1 MSPARI
7 HTARRPQTR
16 TAHASTSTTL
26 EDIETGEE
34 VDIDLA
40 GEVTPYVPAS
50 GVNVPADYAHDAE
63 GGEVES
69 FVASI
74 GNRPLSEEYLRVR
87 FGRTEEDLMTV
98 LLEAADEPDDYD
110 YSDDERDRQR
120 DARRHGED

>member
-34 VDIDLA
+34 VDVDLA
-40 GEVTPYVPAS
+40 GEVTPYVPARTNCS
-50 GVNVPADYAHDAE
+50 NDLAHDAE